1 MNDNKDLFSNGADWE
16 TDEQMCR
23 VRCGSGI
30 IADVHATIEDKDY
43 GEAMNANMRLI
54 KEAPVMFEMLRDIDI
69 FSTLYGDENLV
80 KYIRKTLRPLIWQ
93 LRLRAKVE
101 PGMKR
106 LAEKKEKR
114 DKEKTEQEKRESAE

>member
-1 MNDNKDLFSNGADWE
+1 MKEPDLFSNNADWE
-16 TDEQMCR
+16 TDVQMCR
-23 VRCGSGI
+23 VRCGSDI

-69 FSTLYGDENLV
+69 FSTHYGDEELV
-80 KYIRKTLRPLIWQ
+80 KYIRKTICPLIWQ

-101 PGMKR
+101 QGMKR